1 MNTPKKKQTERI
13 NKRMSKKIN
22 EQTNKKDRMNK
33 KPTRANKTKRQEI
46 NTK

>member
-22 EQTNKKDRMNK
+22 EQTKK
-33 KPTRANKTKRQEI
+33 TEWTKNQQEQ
-46 NTK
+46 TKQNGRK